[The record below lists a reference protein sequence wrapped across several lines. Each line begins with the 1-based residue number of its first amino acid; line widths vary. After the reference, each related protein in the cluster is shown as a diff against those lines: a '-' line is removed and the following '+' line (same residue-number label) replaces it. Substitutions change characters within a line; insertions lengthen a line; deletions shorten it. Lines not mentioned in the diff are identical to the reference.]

1 MSKNVK
7 SVCKRIKNNGQ
18 VFTPDFIVKSILSYC
33 NYDGKQILNKHIV
46 DNSCGDG
53 AFLVAIVK
61 KYIETAREY
70 ALPDT
75 RIKADLETYIHGID
89 NDSIA
94 FNLCKEN
101 LISVA
106 KEYGISNVDWDLH
119 NTSALSFKKFDEK
132 MDYVVG
138 NPPYV
143 RVHNLGNHYKE
154 VKSYQFNNGGMA
166 DLYLSFFELG
176 FNMLN
181 HNGQLCYITPNSWLS
196 SVAGKNMRD
205 YIMHNKNLVAIVD
218 LGHFQAFKN
227 TTTYT
232 NIVHFSKSHKDSRFN
247 YYVYN
252 SKTCERDLV
261 ENLSLKDIYIGS
273 CFYLSKLKYLDIVRE
288 VKSKPSNKY
297 VSVKNGFATLSDS
310 VFIGEN
316 IPQSDITIRVVK
328 ASTGKWYK
336 CLFPYNKDGS
346 PLSIDQVFADLKVK
360 EYLLANR
367 EKLLKGNAENPKW
380 YLFGRSQA
388 LADVFRPKLAI
399 NSLIRTKSDFKLI
412 DLQEGEGVYSGLY
425 ITTNFNI
432 SFDDIKAI
440 IVSDDFIRYITA
452 LKKYKNG
459 GYYTFNSK
467 DLEQFINY
475 SLTYK
480 TKQKYVV
487 KY

>member
-1 MSKNVK
+1 MCHSVK
-7 SVCKRIKNNGQ
+7 SVYRKTKTNGQ

-33 NYDGKQILNKHIV
+33 NYGGKQILKKHIV

-61 KYIETAREY
+61 KYIETAREHG
-70 ALPDT
+70 LQDT
-75 RIKADLETYIHGID
+75 HIKSGLETYIHGID
-89 NDSIA
+89 NDNIA
-94 FNLCKEN
+94 FNCCKEN
-101 LISVA
+101 LTFIA
-106 KEYGISNVDWDLH
+106 KEYGILNVDWDLY

-154 VKSYQFNNGGMA
+154 VKSYKFNHVGMA
-166 DLYLSFFELG
+166 DLYLTFFELG

-196 SVAGKNMRD
+196 SVAGKNMRN
-205 YIMHNKNLVAIVD
+205 YIMNHKSLVAIVD
-218 LGHFQAFKN
+218 LGHFQVFKN

-232 NIVHFSKSHKDSRFN
+232 SIAHFKKSHKDSRFN
-247 YYVYN
+247 YYMYN
-252 SKTCERDLV
+252 SKTCERDFV
-261 ENLSLKDIYIGS
+261 ENLNLKDVYIGS
-273 CFYLSKLKYLDIVRE
+273 CFYLSSLKYLDIVRE
-288 VKSKPSNKY
+288 IKSKSYNKY
-297 VSVKNGFATLSDS
+297 VSVKNGFATLADS
-310 VFIGEN
+310 VFIGED
-316 IPQSDITIRVVK
+316 IPQSDITIDVVK

-336 CLFPYNKDGS
+336 CLFPYDKNGR
-346 PLSIDQVFADLKVK
+346 PLSIDKVFADLKVK

-367 EKLLKGNAENPKW
+367 GKLLKGNAENPKW

-399 NSLIRTKSDFKLI
+399 NSLVRKKSDFKLI
-412 DLQEGEGVYSGLY
+412 DLKAGEGVYSGLY
-425 ITTNFNI
+425 ITTDFDI
-432 SFDDIKAI
+432 SFDDIKAT
-440 IVSDDFIRYITA
+440 IVSDDFIRYIAT

-475 SLTYK
+475 KLTYK
-480 TKQKYVV
+480 FNKTYAIK
-487 KY
+487 